1 MALLCI
7 LLLSSALN
15 ARAQGSLVRRVA
27 VFDFVPLAGAPSS
40 YARLIADSLSLE
52 LERVGYPAVPGARLR
67 ELLAEP
73 ATEVSAALAA
83 ARFAG
88 ADVAVI
94 GFYALEGGQLRIG
107 VRAIDAS
114 SEALALS
121 AQDTGLAGLDIFDTI
136 DRMSADIAGRIKI
149 ALEPVPTAVQLIER
163 EEIIIETIVVEEVIE
178 LGTPIRIRLLSAD
191 EGALLQALDGERGLV
206 DLGVIQEGYFD
217 LATKEGAF
225 LSLRLSKEGFNDRSL
240 EFTATGLEPELRL
253 KALARRPAPEW
264 FARLSLDRPFGA
276 EAGTRRFFW
285 RDLVSLDAS
294 AGLYFIPYV
303 YPEFLRFGI
312 EPSID
317 APGGSADLLLA
328 TDGRFYPLNFF
339 LPGSLIQPYLSLGF
353 SADLTL
359 AFSPSGED
367 ARLSFLF
374 KNLSG
379 IGLRWTNA
387 RFSLSAE
394 ARLVSPAILSLGA
407 LQGSR
412 GPEGLRLSLELAVPW

>member
-1 MALLCI
+1 M
-7 LLLSSALN
+7 LLLIPALC
-15 ARAQGSLVRRVA
+15 AQAQGALTRRVA
-27 VFDFVPLAGAPSS
+27 VFDFVPLSGAPSS
-40 YARLIADSLSLE
+40 YARLIADSLALE
-52 LERVGYPAVPGARLR
+52 LERVGYPAIPGTRLR
-67 ELLAEP
+67 ELLDEP

-121 AQDTGLAGLDIFDTI
+121 AQDTGAAGLDIFDTI
-136 DRMSADIAGRIKI
+136 DRMSADIAGRIKV

-178 LGTPIRIRLLSAD
+178 LGTPISIRLLSAD

-206 DLGVIQEGYFD
+206 DLGLIQEGYFD

-225 LSLRLSKEGFNDRSL
+225 LSLRISKEGFNERTL

-253 KALARRPAPEW
+253 RALARRPAPEW
-264 FARLSLDRPFGA
+264 FTRLSLDRPFGA
-276 EAGTRRFFW
+276 EAGTRRFYW

-312 EPSID
+312 EPFFD
-317 APGGSADLLLA
+317 LTGGSIDLLLA

-339 LPGSLIQPYLSLGF
+339 QPGSLIQPYLSLGF
-353 SADLTL
+353 TADLML

-367 ARLSFLF
+367 ARLSLLF
-374 KNLSG
+374 RNLSG
-379 IGLRWTNA
+379 LGLRWTNA

-394 ARLVSPAILSLGA
+394 ARFVSPIIFSLGA
-407 LQGSR
+407 LQGGQS
-412 GPEGLRLSLELAVPW
+412 PMGLRLGLELAVPW